1 MRRRHQS
8 RCPGLQPPWPES
20 QRGSEP
26 ADGGTGWM
34 GLRPQQGTWGGHC
47 PAGAETLELEL
58 QVQTGA
64 ANSLAEI
71 ANHRLRKRV

>member
-1 MRRRHQS
+1 
-8 RCPGLQPPWPES
+8 
-20 QRGSEP
+20 
-26 ADGGTGWM
+26 M